1 VASDSLELEITEG
14 VLMSGDTHIDDAMA
28 ALSRLGV
35 TTAMDDFGTGYSS
48 LSYLRNYPFNTLKI
62 DRSFI
67 DDITVNP
74 ADRELVNASIK
85 MARNLGLTVVAEG
98 VKTEEQLAVLVEL
111 GCGLAQGYLFG
122 KPVSA
127 EEIQGMLA
135 TVS

>member
-1 VASDSLELEITEG
+1 
-14 VLMSGDTHIDDAMA
+14 MSGDTHIDDAMA